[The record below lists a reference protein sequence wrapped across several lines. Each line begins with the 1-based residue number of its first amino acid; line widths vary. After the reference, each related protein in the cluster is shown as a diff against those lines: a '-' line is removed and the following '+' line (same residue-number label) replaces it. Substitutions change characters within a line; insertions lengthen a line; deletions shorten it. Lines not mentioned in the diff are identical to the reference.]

1 MPQIPLY
8 NKGLGPQV
16 RTATGRLSPRASSA
30 AFEQVGLAQAQLG
43 RAISDVSKVAAEFEV
58 ARQDAETD
66 QIAEEYSNQIRDAY
80 RTLNSQPTSDINEY
94 RESERVV
101 RQGFMD
107 GVDEM
112 GQLGSRQKQALK
124 DKVNKYAGLF
134 SAEGEK
140 AAFTRFIGKA
150 SETANKRATN
160 ILGSITSGTMPLE
173 MGLAEYNEH
182 YDRSVARGY
191 AMDMNKE
198 QFRFAAL
205 GERLNLLA
213 LDDSKS
219 YEELDA
225 VEEEIMRGQ
234 GDYAGLARNERE
246 ALAGVLSGKMQFLE
260 NEALVDAQTQFDNAK
275 QTITNP
281 YQSALEMQQAV
292 QESKSAIQTFRRA
305 GQPEKARSLEI
316 ELGVNTEV
324 AKARDRMMFASR
336 AEIINYTSTLEE
348 QAVAARG
355 TDQAY
360 EMQARVTAA
369 QEFFQARE
377 KLIAEDPALYVTE
390 MYKKSFGRVPTMSE
404 IIASQTK
411 MGIADGNIKVLTSTE
426 IGNILDDVKEAKT
439 TQELTKA
446 LVVKAPVAPGEPQI
460 DLSKGRHAPVVM
472 RQLREAGLGLAANY
486 IANAPSAPMSKQ
498 LFAATQPGGITI
510 NVTDTNRDIVQSKV
524 RANTTVQNHLKSLL
538 GGSYMDLEQKAVRG
552 ASSDTND
559 LRDSRLEHVDM
570 LTDLTVYL
578 IQEDGKILSGEQGIK
593 IDPSEIDNYVT
604 KAAKVL
610 DERYEYITFETSDS
624 TSLRLPKEAAG
635 YKSLLKQGMISIVRD
650 LTPEDVFFESGDY
663 EQGSPEYNKEREF
676 YLYETKGGFGW
687 IASNDGKSAVLVDR
701 NGGAVFRNTIRGPE
715 IITVPFFD
723 GISAGEAAVAQAEAE
738 RMEAARELGL
748 SRARDPQLK
757 RQDAQPTVPS
767 RERMRQRGLQ
777 RLRGEDG

>member
-43 RAISDVSKVAAEFEV
+43 QAIRDVSKVAAEFEI

-66 QIAEEYSNQIRDAY
+66 QVAEEYSNQIRDAY
-80 RTLNSQPTSDINEY
+80 RTLNSQPTSDINQY

-107 GVDEM
+107 GVDQM

-134 SAEGEK
+134 SAEGEQ

-160 ILGSITSGTMPLE
+160 ILESITSGTMPLE

-191 AMDMNKE
+191 NMEMTKK
-198 QFRFAAL
+198 QFRFRAL
-205 GERLNLLA
+205 GEGLNLLA
-213 LDDSKS
+213 LDETKTFED
-219 YEELDA
+219 LDA
-225 VEEEIMRGQ
+225 VDEEIMRGQ
-234 GDYAGLARNERE
+234 GDYAGLTREERE
-246 ALAGVLSGKMQFLE
+246 SLAGVLSGKMQFLE

-292 QESKSAIQTFRRA
+292 QASESAIQAFRKA
-305 GQPEKARSLEI
+305 GQPVKARSLEI
-316 ELGVNTEV
+316 ELAVNTEI
-324 AKARDRMMFASR
+324 ARARDRMMFAPR
-336 AEIINYTSTLEE
+336 AEIIRYTSGLEE

-360 EMQARVTAA
+360 EMQERVTAA
-369 QEFFQARE
+369 QQFFQTRE

-411 MGIADGNIKVLTSTE
+411 MGIADGDIKVLTSTE
-426 IGNILDDVKEAKT
+426 VGNVLDAAKEAKT

-446 LVVKAPVAPGEPQI
+446 LAVKVPVTPGGPQI
-460 DLSKGRHAPVVM
+460 DLSKGRHAPMVM
-472 RQLREAGLGLAANY
+472 RQLRAAGLGLAANY

-510 NVTDTNRDIVQSKV
+510 NVTDTSRDIVQSKV
-524 RANTTVQNHLKSLL
+524 RANELVISHNKSLL
-538 GGSYMDLEQKAVRG
+538 GGSYADFEQKAIRG

-559 LRDSRLEHVDM
+559 LRDARQDHINM
-570 LTDLTVYL
+570 LTDLAIYL
-578 IQEDGKILSGEQGIK
+578 IQEDGKILSGEQGVK

-610 DERYEYITFETSDS
+610 EERFDYITGFPNKNT
-624 TSLRLPKEAAG
+624 TLRLPKEASAFKSELSAG
-635 YKSLLKQGMISIVRD
+635 MRMTVSEL
-650 LTPEDVFFESGDY
+650 
-663 EQGSPEYNKEREF
+663 SPEQIAFTSSFGYEMGSEEYAMERDAYVFE
-676 YLYETKGGFGW
+676 LKGSYGW
-687 IASNDGKSAVLVDR
+687 IASNDGRSAILVDR
-701 NGGAVFRNTIRGPE
+701 NGGAVFKSVNGVPE
-715 IITVPFFD
+715 FIMVPFF
-723 GISAGEAAVAQAEAE
+723 EAAKQGSAEMQRLEAE
-738 RMEAARELGL
+738 LTTVQPPEAYL
-748 SRARDPQLK
+748 
-757 RQDAQPTVPS
+757 
-767 RERMRQRGLQ
+767 ERRGIQ
-777 RLRGEDG
+777 